1 MGQSVGQAWRRGV
14 DGDCGQRCVYGRT
27 AALVH
32 GCILVS
38 STRFML
44 QVRCFGRNDD
54 IHVNTKAYV
63 VHCLQSH
70 TPTHQKSLKIAEN
83 RLKSRKIARNRAKSH
98 AILRTIRSR
107 VGLVG
112 GKHLTKPAKLL
123 TVVRRHTIKQYKT
136 QLQPKYQGCVVHM
149 PYRCR

>member
-107 VGLVG
+107 VGLSLV
-112 GKHLTKPAKLL
+112 LPAGARC
-123 TVVRRHTIKQYKT
+123 TVNQESDGN
-136 QLQPKYQGCVVHM
+136 LQFIE
-149 PYRCR
+149 CRL

>member
-1 MGQSVGQAWRRGV
+1 MGPAGCGQYRRW
-14 DGDCGQRCVYGRT
+14 GDCGQRCVYGRT

-107 VGLVG
+107 VGLLMELGRKRKDRVSS
-112 GKHLTKPAKLL
+112 KEAAMCK
-123 TVVRRHTIKQYKT
+123 VRVKI
-136 QLQPKYQGCVVHM
+136 LQSLPRSSLRQCS
-149 PYRCR
+149 PQSR